1 MITTDVELRA
11 TQERIATF
19 YKILL
24 SLRQTE
30 KPSNYFLMSTGYFM
44 EIEKMQKEIKDYLTS
59 IPQSVE
65 AQPDD
70 EQRDNGRLTESVGVH
85 P

>member
-1 MITTDVELRA
+1 MITTDAELRA

-30 KPSNYFLMSTGYFM
+30 KPSNYLLMSTGYFM
-44 EIEKMQKEIKDYLTS
+44 KIEKIQKEIKDYLTS

-70 EQRDNGRLTESVGVH
+70 EQRDNGRLTESAGVH